1 MKIDIRPATPEMAS
15 HIASL
20 IMEAM
25 NADCCQNLAGPR
37 HNLADFHR
45 VVTRLVEMEDS
56 QYSYLNTLIGVTT
69 SGILAGVV
77 VAYDG
82 ADLKRLRERFI
93 SEAIVEFGIDY
104 SAMDAETSVG
114 EFYIDSLAVSS
125 NFRGKK
131 IATRLLEAAIG
142 RAQKLGHSKVGL
154 LVDKGNPLAEKLY
167 AKLGFE
173 YVNDTIWGGH
183 AMKHL
188 QLDITAN

>member
-1 MKIDIRPATPEMAS
+1 MKLDIKPATPDMAS
-15 HIASL
+15 HIASF

-25 NADCCQNLAGPR
+25 SADCCQNLAGSR

-45 VVTRLVEMEDS
+45 VISKLVEMEDS
-56 QYSYLNTLIGVTT
+56 QYSYQNTLVGMTT

-82 ADLKRLRERFI
+82 ANLKRLRKRFI
-93 SEAIVEFGIDY
+93 NEAIVEFGIDY
-104 SAMDAETSVG
+104 SGMDAETSEG

-131 IATRLLEAAIG
+131 FATRLLEAAIQ
-142 RAQKLGHSKVGL
+142 RAKELGHTKVGL

-167 AKLGFE
+167 ARLGFKF
-173 YVNDTIWGGH
+173 VNDTIWGGH

-188 QLDITAN
+188 QLTITD

>member
-1 MKIDIRPATPEMAS
+1 MKLDIKPATPDVAS

-25 NADCCQNLAGPR
+25 STDCCQNLAGPH

-45 VVTRLVEMEDS
+45 VISKLVKMDDS
-56 QYSYLNTLIGVTT
+56 QYSYKNTLMGMTS

-82 ADLKRLRERFI
+82 ADLKRLRKRFI
-93 SEAIVEFGIDY
+93 NEALVEFGIDY
-104 SAMDAETSVG
+104 SGMDAETGEG

-131 IATRLLEAAIG
+131 FATRLLLAAIE
-142 RAQKLGHSKVGL
+142 RAKELGHSKVGL

-167 AKLGFE
+167 ANLGFQ
-173 YVNDTIWGGH
+173 YVNDTVWGGH

-188 QLDITAN
+188 QLKIND

>member
-1 MKIDIRPATPEMAS
+1 MVKIDIKPATPDVAS

-25 NADCCQNLAGPR
+25 STDCCQNLAGPR

-45 VVTRLVEMEDS
+45 VISKLVLMEDS
-56 QYSYLNTLIGVTT
+56 QYSYKNTLVGVTS

-82 ADLKRLRERFI
+82 ADLKRLRKRFI
-93 SEAIVEFGIDY
+93 SEALVEFGIDY
-104 SAMDAETSVG
+104 SAMDAETGEG

-125 NFRGKK
+125 NYRGKK
-131 IATRLLEAAIG
+131 FATRLLEAAIE
-142 RAQKLGHSKVGL
+142 RAKELGHSKVGL
-154 LVDKGNPLAEKLY
+154 LVDKGNPIAERLY

-188 QLDITAN
+188 QLTIA

>member
-1 MKIDIRPATPEMAS
+1 MKLDIKPATPDNAS

-25 NADCCQNLAGPR
+25 NTDCCQNLAGPR

-45 VVTRLVEMEDS
+45 VISRLVQMEDS
-56 QYSYLNTLIGVTT
+56 QYSYKNTLVGMTS
-69 SGILAGVV
+69 SGILAGIV

-82 ADLKRLRERFI
+82 AKLKQLRKRFI
-93 SEAIVEFGIDY
+93 NEALVEFGIDY
-104 SAMDAETSVG
+104 SGMDAETGEG
-114 EFYIDSLAVSS
+114 EFYVDSLAVSS

-131 IATRLLEAAIG
+131 FATRLLEAVIE
-142 RAQKLGHSKVGL
+142 RAKDLGHTKVGL
-154 LVDKGNPLAEKLY
+154 LVDKGNPRAENLY

-173 YVNDTIWGGH
+173 YVDDTVWGGH

-188 QLDITAN
+188 QLTVE

>member
-1 MKIDIRPATPEMAS
+1 MKIDIKPAMPDMAS

-25 NADCCQNLAGPR
+25 NADCCQNLAGPH

-45 VVTRLVEMEDS
+45 VITRLVEMEDT
-56 QYSYLNTLIGVTT
+56 QYSYQNTLVGFTT
-69 SGILAGVV
+69 SGILAGIV

-82 ADLKRLRERFI
+82 AELKRLRKAFI
-93 SEAIVEFGIDY
+93 SQAIVEFGVDY
-104 SAMDAETSVG
+104 SAMDAETSEG

-131 IATRLLEAAIG
+131 IATRLLEAAIE
-142 RAQKLGHSKVGL
+142 RARQLGHSKVGL
-154 LVDKGNPLAEKLY
+154 LVDKGNLHAERLY
-167 AKLGFE
+167 ARLGFQ
-173 YVNDTIWGGH
+173 YVNDAIWGGH

-188 QLDITAN
+188 QLVIC

>member
-1 MKIDIRPATPEMAS
+1 MVKIDIKPASPDVAS

-25 NADCCQNLAGPR
+25 STDCCQNLAGPH

-45 VVTRLVEMEDS
+45 VISNLVKMEDS
-56 QYSYLNTLIGVTT
+56 QYSYKNTLVGVTS

-82 ADLKRLRERFI
+82 ADLKRLRKRFVN
-93 SEAIVEFGIDY
+93 EALVEFGIDY
-104 SAMDAETSVG
+104 SAMEAETGEG

-131 IATRLLEAAIG
+131 FATRLLEAAIE
-142 RAQKLGHSKVGL
+142 RAKQLGHAKVGL
-154 LVDKGNPLAEKLY
+154 LVDKGNPIAERLY

-188 QLDITAN
+188 QLTIA